1 MIACY
6 VNTADDAPV
15 GSHSLTGA
23 FLLTERAACSAV
35 QRCLRPEIPNTT
47 VPMQSRLQA
56 AEIINTAR
64 GSPRSIII
72 A

>member
-1 MIACY
+1 M
-6 VNTADDAPV
+6 
-15 GSHSLTGA
+15 
-23 FLLTERAACSAV
+23 ECSALPAV

-64 GSPRSIII
+64 GSLLDTLGVLRRWPRYDALTPRSRRGYRPQVTS
-72 A
+72 